1 VQLKQVKFPAFM
13 EGIYSGGEDRFINV
27 HFIKDDRARSVIK
40 KSEVVQSARLKVRV
54 GERCELFY

>member
-1 VQLKQVKFPAFM
+1 M